1 MITVDREGPL
11 IPSCYSLFPA
21 MASARNRNGRNNPMP
36 NIYESM
42 KKGLDILLKA
52 FRDDEEAEGTL
63 QFSSELS
70 SITLNFNLLY

>member
-1 MITVDREGPL
+1 
-11 IPSCYSLFPA
+11 
-21 MASARNRNGRNNPMP
+21 MP